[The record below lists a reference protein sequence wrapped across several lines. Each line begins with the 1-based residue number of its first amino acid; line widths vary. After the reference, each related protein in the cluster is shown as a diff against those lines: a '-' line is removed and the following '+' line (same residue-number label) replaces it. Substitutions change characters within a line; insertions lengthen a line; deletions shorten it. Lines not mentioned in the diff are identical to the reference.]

1 MEVPFAL
8 SSEAWESLLV
18 EALSS
23 PTKVIG
29 GGTKESAVLYIGFPV
44 AGVGNELAGR
54 GQHAAQSCI
63 DVHNSFLHRK
73 SWWLDKLHA
82 SVRSIRE

>member
-1 MEVPFAL
+1 MG
-8 SSEAWESLLV
+8 EAWESLLV

-54 GQHAAQSCI
+54 GQHAAHSCI
-63 DVHNSFLHRK
+63 DVRNSFLHRK
-73 SWWLDKLHA
+73 SCRLDKLHA
-82 SVRSIRE
+82 SV